1 MQELTDIHKDKMRS
15 PKDGEWYWASK
26 PIIQEW
32 GAKVGLLAIGV
43 YHFLASMADEM
54 QRCFPSQKY
63 IALRLGCSRTS
74 VNKAI
79 KTLRESKLIRVQKR
93 VRGHHEYYLLKV
105 GSSKAKHPM
114 CNHDTLAVQKGNT
127 NKNNVT
133 RNNNENVFVRD
144 QDLDNN
150 ETHTTDAE
158 AKAMLLAHD
167 LADGLEDKE
176 RYPLYL
182 SYAKQY
188 PESLLRELLSHVKET
203 PSQRIKKSRGAFFTF
218 LLKKYGNKPSEDSR
232 Y

>member
-1 MQELTDIHKDKMRS
+1 MQELTDINKEKMRS

-32 GAKVGLLAIGV
+32 SAKVGLLAIGV
-43 YHFLASMADEM
+43 YHLLASMADET
-54 QRCFPSQKY
+54 QHCFPSQKY

-79 KTLRESKLIRVQKR
+79 KTLRESKLIRVQKQ

-105 GSSKAKHPM
+105 GSSKTKQPM
-114 CNHDTLAVQKGNT
+114 CNHDTPAVQGENT

-133 RNNNENVFVRD
+133 RNNNKNVFVRD
-144 QDLDNN
+144 QDMNN
-150 ETHTTDAE
+150 EAVSNADTL
-158 AKAMLLAHD
+158 AKEILLAHD

-188 PESLLRELLSHVKET
+188 SEPFLRELLSHVKQT
-203 PSQRIKKSRGAFFTF
+203 PIQKIKKSRGAFFNY
-218 LLKKYGNKPSEDSR
+218 LIKKYGNKPG
-232 Y
+232 

>member
-1 MQELTDIHKDKMRS
+1 MQDLISTNEDKMRS

-32 GAKVGLLAIGV
+32 SAKVGLLAIGV
-43 YHFLASMADEM
+43 YHLLASMADDT

-79 KTLRESKLIRVQKR
+79 KTLRESNLIQVRKR
-93 VRGHHEYYLLKV
+93 VRGHYEYYLLKV
-105 GSSKAKHPM
+105 GSLKTKQPKF
-114 CNHDTLAVQKGNT
+114 NHDTPAVQKENT

-133 RNNNENVFVRD
+133 RNNNNNGIVRD
-144 QDLDNN
+144 NNLNN
-150 ETHTTDAE
+150 EATFKTDTQ
-158 AKAMLLAHD
+158 AKEILLARD

-182 SYAKQY
+182 SYVKQY
-188 PESLLRELLSHVKET
+188 SEPFLRELLSHVKQT
-203 PSQRIKKSRGAFFTF
+203 PIQKIKKSRGAFFNY
-218 LLKKYGNKPSEDSR
+218 LIKKYGNKPG
-232 Y
+232 